1 MWGRLTANE
10 RRARRALL
18 GLILAT
24 GRDPSLKALASR
36 LEVSESVAAKLL
48 SALERK
54 GFLVRDERSNTIKA
68 AYPLSTRPTQ
78 HQVMLTGKGERRYAL
93 CAIDALGVGP
103 FFGAAVTA
111 NAKCPHCGR
120 SIRVHVEEGQVVA
133 VKPAGVVVWYTLS
146 ELLTK
151 RVSKLNLAEAH

>member
-1 MWGRLTANE
+1 MWGRLTTTE

-18 GLILAT
+18 WLLLAD
-24 GRDPSLKALASR
+24 GRDPGLKALASR
-36 LEVSESVAAKLL
+36 LEVSESEAAKLL

-54 GFLVRDERSNTIKA
+54 GFLVRDQRSNRIKA

-78 HQVMLTGKGERRYAL
+78 HQVMLKDTGQRGYAL

-103 FFGAAVTA
+103 LFGGAVIA

-120 SIRVHVEEGQVVA
+120 SIRVHLEDNRITA

-146 ELLTK
+146 ELLTQRK
-151 RVSKLNLAEAH
+151 PNLNLAEAH